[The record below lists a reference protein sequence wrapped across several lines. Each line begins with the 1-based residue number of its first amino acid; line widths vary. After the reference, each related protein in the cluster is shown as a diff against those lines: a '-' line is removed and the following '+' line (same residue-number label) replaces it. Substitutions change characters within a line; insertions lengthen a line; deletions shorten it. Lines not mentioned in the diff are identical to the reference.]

1 MNERGTPSTAWT
13 EEDYSKLLDNLFDL
27 ERDIARGSNRL
38 RVAIKE
44 VLGRIVV
51 KRIGYYLDKPDE
63 EYYA

>member
-1 MNERGTPSTAWT
+1 LNERGTPSTAWT

-27 ERDIARGSNRL
+27 ERDIAKGSNRL

-51 KRIGYYLDKPDE
+51 KRIGYYLDRPDE
-63 EYYA
+63 EYCA

>member
-1 MNERGTPSTAWT
+1 MNERGTSSTAWT
-13 EEDYSKLLDNLFDL
+13 KEDYSKLLDNLFDL
-27 ERDIARGSNRL
+27 EQDLARGSNRL

-51 KRIGYYLDKPDE
+51 KRIGYYLDRPDE

>member
-1 MNERGTPSTAWT
+1 MNDRGTPSTAWT
-13 EEDYSKLLDNLFDL
+13 KEDYSKLLDNLFDL

-51 KRIGYYLDKPDE
+51 KRIGYYLDMPDE

>member
-1 MNERGTPSTAWT
+1 MNEREAPSTAWT
-13 EEDYSKLLDNLFDL
+13 KEDYRSLLDNLFDL
-27 ERDIARGSNRL
+27 ERDIAGGSNML

-51 KRIGYYLDKPDE
+51 KRIGYYLDMSDE